1 MTRVL
6 VVGVP
11 RSGTSW
17 VGRVL
22 GSTEGATY
30 LGEPDN
36 HEHTPFALKAK
47 LGLPGYF
54 YPAPDAGAD
63 AYTRLWRSALD
74 TSTSIAERRLS
85 GVERAR
91 RKLSLRLL
99 HTASEA
105 DLLHALRTPSRALA
119 RLKLAAA
126 LAVPERPAG
135 PTDLLVVKSV
145 HAQLALEWIAERFP
159 VRVLIVLRHP
169 LNVLSSWKELGW
181 LAGADADPLAEL
193 DPRVRAEV
201 AERIGA
207 APVDDADTP
216 MTRAAWLVG
225 LLTSVL
231 LTHAEKH
238 PDWAVVS
245 HESLCERPHE
255 LFSTVASQ
263 LGLRW
268 SAQSDALLDE
278 LDRPGSG
285 YETMRVA
292 SDLAEIW
299 RTRLTSDEVREAS
312 AALVRFP
319 VEDWTLSARAPR

>member
-1 MTRVL
+1 MTPVL

-17 VGRVL
+17 VGRIL
-22 GSTEGATY
+22 GSTEGAAY
-30 LGEPDN
+30 LQEPDN
-36 HEHTPFALKAK
+36 HEHTPFALRAK
-47 LGLPGYF
+47 RGLPGYF
-54 YPAPDAGAD
+54 DSAPRSHVN
-63 AYTRLWRSALD
+63 AYEQLWRAALQPVGG
-74 TSTSIAERRLS
+74 ERRRPTL
-85 GVERAR
+85 ERVR
-91 RKLSLRLL
+91 SKVSLKLLRS
-99 HTASEA
+99 AS
-105 DLLHALRTPSRALA
+105 DQDVMRFLRGHASAPA
-119 RLKLAAA
+119 RLRLAAA
-126 LAVPERPAG
+126 LAVPERAAG
-135 PTDLLVVKSV
+135 PTDLIVVKSV
-145 HAQLALEWIAERFP
+145 HAQLALEWIAERCP
-159 VRVLIVLRHP
+159 VRVMIVLRHP

-193 DPRVRAEV
+193 DPRVREEV

-255 LFSTVASQ
+255 LFSTVASR

-268 SAQSDALLDE
+268 SAQSDALLDQ

-292 SDLAEIW
+292 SDLVEIW

-312 AALVRFP
+312 AALGRFP